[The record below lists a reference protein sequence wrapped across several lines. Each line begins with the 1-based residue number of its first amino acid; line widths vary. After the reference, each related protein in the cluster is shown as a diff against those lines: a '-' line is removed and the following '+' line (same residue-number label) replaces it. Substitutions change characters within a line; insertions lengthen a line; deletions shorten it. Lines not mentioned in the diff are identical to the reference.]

1 MHPQTSEEAQRKV
14 EFVTTETA
22 CDRRK
27 LTVCLTLTYATRM
40 LTRSALIYL
49 SRQEGL
55 KDFAARFKLFKKLTT
70 RFVAGETIDEATA
83 FIREMNTDGCSA
95 SFDHLNESVANPAE
109 AEQEVA
115 EYLQILNR
123 IDETGINSNV
133 SIKLTQFGLELD
145 PELAYKN
152 ARAVVADAAR
162 RGNFVRVDMEG
173 SNVTQVTLDIFKRL
187 RAEFELNDV
196 GIVLQS
202 YLRRT
207 YADAQ
212 ELIKL
217 PARIRICKGAYNEPP
232 EVSFP
237 DKNDVDESYVRVM
250 RLLLSSGIYHG
261 IATHDPRMIE
271 ATIDFSKKEGIPK
284 EAFEFQML
292 YGVRRD
298 LQRQLAKDGYNMRI
312 YVPYGKHWYPYFM
325 RRLAE
330 RPANIWFV
338 FKNLL
343 KG

>member
-1 MHPQTSEEAQRKV
+1 MV
-14 EFVTTETA
+14 
-22 CDRRK
+22 
-27 LTVCLTLTYATRM
+27 
-40 LTRSALIYL
+40 TRSALIYL

-55 KDFAARFKLFKKLTT
+55 KEFAARFRPFKKLTT
-70 RFVAGETIDEATA
+70 RFVAGETIDEAVEA
-83 FIREMNTDGCSA
+83 IRALNTEGCTA
-95 SFDHLNESVANPAE
+95 SFDHLNESVSHPAE
-109 AEQEVA
+109 AEAEVN
-115 EYLQILNR
+115 EYLRVLAR
-123 IDETGINSNV
+123 IDDTGINSNV

-152 ARAVVADAAR
+152 ARAIVADAAR
-162 RGNFVRVDMEG
+162 RGNFVRVDMEA
-173 SNVTQVTLDIFKRL
+173 SNVTQLTLDIFKRL
-187 RAEFELNDV
+187 RAEFGLNDV

-207 YADAQ
+207 YQDAQ
-212 ELIKL
+212 DMLKL

-232 EVSFP
+232 EVAFP
-237 DKNDVDESYVRVM
+237 DKKDVDENYIRVM
-250 RLLLSSGIYHG
+250 QLLLSSGIYHG
-261 IATHDPRMIE
+261 IATHDPKMIE
-271 ATIDFSKKEGIPK
+271 ATIDFAQREGIGK

-298 LQRQLAKDGYNMRI
+298 LQRQLAKDGYNMRV

-338 FKNLL
+338 LKNLF